1 MSYTTTQ
8 LLHIIPLD
16 ESLRTDLLQSY
27 EAMSPARKYEISV
40 VVYDGFDAYLNT
52 LANSEYQ
59 KLLIEV
65 ETGDRKLTTDLMEV
79 ARQRAYDIVDRQVQ
93 SSESEVSKVVEA
105 VQMDSIRDQL
115 LALQKKINHRNAA
128 E

>member
-1 MSYTTTQ
+1 MSYTTIQ

-93 SSESEVSKVVEA
+93 SSESQVSKVVEA

-115 LALQKKINHRNAA
+115 LALQKKINHRNAT